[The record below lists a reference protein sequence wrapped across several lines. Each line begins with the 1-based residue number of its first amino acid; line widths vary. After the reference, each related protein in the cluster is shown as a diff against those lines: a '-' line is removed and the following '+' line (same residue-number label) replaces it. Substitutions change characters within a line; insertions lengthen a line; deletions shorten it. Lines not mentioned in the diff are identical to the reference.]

1 MLEIIAAIFSL
12 CLIFLGFCYLIRL
25 VNLAFLKSDPQK
37 AMYLLVPLDGSADDI
52 ELTLR
57 SAESEAGFL
66 GRNRIAGV
74 IAVDC
79 GLSEEAR
86 EICSCVMREH
96 EDLTVCRPDELE
108 TIVFRRKTGAKQGK
122 R

>member
-25 VNLAFLKSDPQK
+25 INLAFLKSDPQK
-37 AMYLLVPLDGSADDI
+37 AMYLLVPLDSTADDI

-66 GRNRIAGV
+66 GHNRIAGV

-79 GLSEEAR
+79 GLSDEAR
-86 EICSCVMREH
+86 ERCV
-96 EDLTVCRPDELE
+96 
-108 TIVFRRKTGAKQGK
+108 
-122 R
+122 